1 MSNEQQYQENEQ
13 VWVKLTIKHYG
24 GEGDYIVG
32 HDDNRG
38 LVYVSSEDI
47 YPLSAIVTPAD
58 PTNAPR
64 FDYYQVVIDPRGKRW
79 IVYDFDFDNQDYI
92 LGRMGITGEEIYQ
105 IGRVSMEKSYTL
117 APPKY
122 KVGDVVLAE
131 NQYRITGINHDKA
144 TYDVAVLGSDENTP
158 EISEVSYHTVEDAF
172 LYDDDF
178 PF

>member
-24 GEGDYIVG
+24 GEGVYIVG
-32 HDDNRG
+32 HGDNRG

-64 FDYYQVVIDPRGKRW
+64 FDYYQVVIDKRGERW
-79 IVYDFDFDNQDYI
+79 IVYDFDFDTQDYI
-92 LGRMGITGEEIYQ
+92 LGRMSIDGEEIYQ

-122 KVGDVVLAE
+122 QVGDVVFSV
-131 NQYRITGINHDKA
+131 NQYRITGINQEKQM
-144 TYDVAVLGSDENTP
+144 YDAIVLWPIITP
-158 EISEVSYHTVEDAF
+158 NIAEVPYSEIEDAH
-172 LYDDDF
+172 LCDPDGD
-178 PF
+178 